1 MINDEYTPDLEQD
14 VNETQDENQEETQE
28 TQTEETSQED
38 STDWKAEA
46 LKYKAILDRNK
57 NKVEKPATKKANELD
72 YGQKAYLVA
81 NGIKNDEID
90 FVQNELKESRTNIES
105 LLENNYFKAKLQEYR
120 EIKQTANANYKGK
133 GKTSNSSQDSVEYWL
148 AKDFGEL
155 PNDFELRKKV
165 VKARREKSRNKGMF
179 TPE

>member
-1 MINDEYTPDLEQD
+1 MINDEITPDLEQD
-14 VNETQDENQEETQE
+14 VNETQEETQEETFE
-28 TQTEETSQED
+28 TQTEESQED

-57 NKVEKPATKKANELD
+57 NKTEKPAPKKANELD

-90 FVQNELKESRTNIES
+90 FVQSELKEARTSLES
-105 LLENNYFKAKLQEYR
+105 LLENNYFKAKLQEHR
-120 EIKQTANANYKGK
+120 ELKQTANANYKGK
-133 GKTSNSSQDSVEYWL
+133 GKTSNSSQDSVDYWL
-148 AKDFGEL
+148 TKDFGEL
-155 PNDFELRKKV
+155 PTDFELRKKV
-165 VKARREKSRNKGMF
+165 VKARREKSRSKGMF